1 MTKPRATHFFLGV
14 TGVDYD
20 VGVAV
25 VGIPQPVD
33 KFNDFG
39 DLKEGFKTTK
49 NYSIG
54 ERIRKKTKD
63 DVISRN

>member
-39 DLKEGFKTTK
+39 DLKEGFEATK
-49 NYSIG
+49 NYSVG
-54 ERIRKKTKD
+54 EWIRKKTKD

>member
-20 VGVAV
+20 IGVTIV
-25 VGIPQPVD
+25 NVPQPVD

-39 DLKEGFKTTK
+39 DLKERLETTK
-49 NYSIG
+49 NYGVSK
-54 ERIRKKTKD
+54 RIRKKTKD
-63 DVISRN
+63 DVVGRN

>member
-20 VGVAV
+20 VGVTIV
-25 VGIPQPVD
+25 DVPQPVD

-39 DLKEGFKTTK
+39 DLKEGFETAK
-49 NYSIG
+49 NYGVG

-63 DVISRN
+63 DVVSRN

>member
-20 VGVAV
+20 IGVTV
-25 VGIPQPVD
+25 VNVPQPVD

-39 DLKEGFKTTK
+39 DLKERLETTK
-49 NYSIG
+49 HYGVG
-54 ERIRKKTKD
+54 EWIRKKTKD
-63 DVISRN
+63 DVVSRN

>member
-1 MTKPRATHFFLGV
+1 MTKPRATHFFLRIPCI
-14 TGVDYD
+14 DYD
-20 VGVAV
+20 VGVTV
-25 VGIPQPVD
+25 VDVPQPVD

-39 DLKEGFKTTK
+39 DLKEGFETAK
-49 NYSIG
+49 NYGVG

>member
-1 MTKPRATHFFLGV
+1 MTKPRATHFFLCIPCIN
-14 TGVDYD
+14 YD

-25 VGIPQPVD
+25 VNVPQPVD

-39 DLKEGFKTTK
+39 DLKEGFETTK

-54 ERIRKKTKD
+54 EWIRKKTKD
-63 DVISRN
+63 DVVSRN

>member
-1 MTKPRATHFFLGV
+1 MTKPRATHFFLCIPCIN
-14 TGVDYD
+14 YD

-25 VGIPQPVD
+25 VDVPQPVD

-39 DLKEGFKTTK
+39 DLKKRFETAK
-49 NYSIG
+49 NYGVG

-63 DVISRN
+63 DVVSRN

>member
-20 VGVAV
+20 IGVTV
-25 VGIPQPVD
+25 VNVPQPVD

-39 DLKEGFKTTK
+39 DLKEWFETTK
-49 NYSIG
+49 NYSVG
-54 ERIRKKTKD
+54 ERIRKKTQD
-63 DVISRN
+63 DVVSRN

>member
-25 VGIPQPVD
+25 VGIPQQVD

-39 DLKEGFKTTK
+39 DLKKRFETAK
-49 NYSIG
+49 NYGVG
-54 ERIRKKTKD
+54 EWIRKKTKD

>member
-1 MTKPRATHFFLGV
+1 MTKPRATHFFLCIPCIN
-14 TGVDYD
+14 YD

-25 VGIPQPVD
+25 VDVPQPVD

-54 ERIRKKTKD
+54 KRICKKAKD
-63 DVISRN
+63 DVISWN

>member
-1 MTKPRATHFFLGV
+1 MTKPRATHFFFCIPCIN
-14 TGVDYD
+14 YD
-20 VGVAV
+20 VGVTV
-25 VGIPQPVD
+25 VDVPQPVD

-39 DLKEGFKTTK
+39 DLKEGFEATK
-49 NYSIG
+49 NYSVG

>member
-1 MTKPRATHFFLGV
+1 MTKSRATHFFLCISCIN
-14 TGVDYD
+14 YD

-25 VGIPQPVD
+25 VDVPQPVD

>member
-1 MTKPRATHFFLGV
+1 MTKLRATHLFLGV

-20 VGVAV
+20 VGVTV
-25 VGIPQPVD
+25 VDVPQPVD

-39 DLKEGFKTTK
+39 DLKEGFETAK
-49 NYSIG
+49 NYGVG

>member
-20 VGVAV
+20 IGVTV
-25 VGIPQPVD
+25 VNVPQPVD

-39 DLKEGFKTTK
+39 DLKEGFETTK

-54 ERIRKKTKD
+54 KRICKKTKD

>member
-20 VGVAV
+20 IGVTIV
-25 VGIPQPVD
+25 DVPQPVD

-39 DLKEGFKTTK
+39 DLKERLETTK
-49 NYSIG
+49 NYGVSK
-54 ERIRKKTKD
+54 RICKKTKD
-63 DVISRN
+63 DVVSRN

>member
-1 MTKPRATHFFLGV
+1 MTKPRATHFFLRIPCI
-14 TGVDYD
+14 DYD
-20 VGVAV
+20 VGITV
-25 VGIPQPVD
+25 VDVPQPVD

-39 DLKEGFKTTK
+39 DLKEGFKTAK
-49 NYSIG
+49 NYGVG

>member
-1 MTKPRATHFFLGV
+1 MTKPRATHFFLCIPCIN
-14 TGVDYD
+14 YD

-25 VGIPQPVD
+25 VDVPQPVD

-39 DLKEGFKTTK
+39 DLKEGFETTK

-54 ERIRKKTKD
+54 EWI
-63 DVISRN
+63 

>member
-20 VGVAV
+20 IGVAV
-25 VGIPQPVD
+25 VDVPQPVD

-39 DLKEGFKTTK
+39 DLKERLETAK
-49 NYSIG
+49 NYGVG

>member
-20 VGVAV
+20 IGVAV
-25 VGIPQPVD
+25 VDVPQPVD
-33 KFNDFG
+33 KFNDFSN
-39 DLKEGFKTTK
+39 LKEGFETAK
-49 NYSIG
+49 NYGVG

>member
-1 MTKPRATHFFLGV
+1 MTKPRATHFFLCIPCIN
-14 TGVDYD
+14 YD
-20 VGVAV
+20 VGVTV
-25 VGIPQPVD
+25 VDVPQPVY

-39 DLKEGFKTTK
+39 DLKEGFETAK
-49 NYSIG
+49 NYGVG

>member
-1 MTKPRATHFFLGV
+1 MTKPRATHFFFCIPCIN
-14 TGVDYD
+14 YD

-25 VGIPQPVD
+25 VDVPQPVD

-39 DLKEGFKTTK
+39 DLKERLETTK
-49 NYSIG
+49 HYGVSK
-54 ERIRKKTKD
+54 RICKKTKD